1 MIDQSEPPREAVSV
15 FPPAST
21 LAVLPITCVTFV
33 TPSVPVAVP
42 VSRLTATAP
51 VAAE

>member
-1 MIDQSEPPREAVSV
+1 MIDQSEPPREAVRV
-15 FPPAST
+15 FPPASA
-21 LAVLPITCVTFV
+21 LSVLPMTCATFV

-42 VSRLTATAP
+42 VSRLTATAR